1 MWPCHSHS
9 IIQNII
15 QNIIIWIHP
24 PAKTL
29 QQAVFIVAIQRS
41 IKLTEHL
48 LFQGKQ
54 EKWVLEG
61 NLQSIP

>member
-1 MWPCHSHS
+1 MDT
-9 IIQNII
+9 
-15 QNIIIWIHP
+15 WIHP

-29 QQAVFIVAIQRS
+29 QQAVFIVAIWRS
-41 IKLTEHL
+41 FKLTEHL

-61 NLQSIP
+61 NLQSVP